1 VRYALSEIAGE
12 GPLDFEII
20 DDIARALVAA
30 LRAIEAVQFAD
41 RAARPYQAFVKET
54 CGQTIRQ
61 RLAAPGLAS
70 SALAERTPL

>member
-1 VRYALSEIAGE
+1 MRYALSEIAGE

-41 RAARPYQAFVKET
+41 RAARP
-54 CGQTIRQ
+54 
-61 RLAAPGLAS
+61 
-70 SALAERTPL
+70 

>member
-1 VRYALSEIAGE
+1 MRYALSEIAGE

-54 CGQTIRQ
+54 CG
-61 RLAAPGLAS
+61 
-70 SALAERTPL
+70 